1 METFAT
7 NVHLLQWKIH
17 SSSDGFH
24 GRYFK
29 LYLFLPLKLISF
41 ANKDPAKSEI
51 LKISERLANPV
62 LSKIFKNQ
70 LFRLKQ
76 KDPKQFK
83 DVCLY
88 SEICKMFSSSNYALI
103 NRRVLHELFLDV
115 CFEKC
120 FDAARK
126 MFAITPKEPKRLS
139 LHEATSPTEFK
150 TLDSLKLISVENK
163 FPIRTRDSFNWC

>member
-1 METFAT
+1 
-7 NVHLLQWKIH
+7 
-17 SSSDGFH
+17 
-24 GRYFK
+24 
-29 LYLFLPLKLISF
+29 
-41 ANKDPAKSEI
+41 
-51 LKISERLANPV
+51 V

-70 LFRLKQ
+70 LLRLKQ

-88 SEICKMFSSSNYALI
+88 SEICKMFSESNYALI

-115 CFEKC
+115 CFDRC
-120 FDAARK
+120 FEAARK
-126 MFAITPKEPKRLS
+126 LFPVTSKEPKTHS

-163 FPIRTRDSFNWC
+163 FPIRTRDSVN